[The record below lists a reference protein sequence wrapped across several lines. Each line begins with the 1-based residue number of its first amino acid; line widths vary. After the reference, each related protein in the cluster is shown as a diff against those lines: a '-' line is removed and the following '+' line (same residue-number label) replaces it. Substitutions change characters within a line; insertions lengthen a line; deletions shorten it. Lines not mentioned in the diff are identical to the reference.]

1 MDNSILISLL
11 YLISNNEGKF
21 KSEKQAK
28 FLLSKLDNN
37 RYDFTESYVFGEYGG
52 CVRRVEY
59 SILCDDNGVVHA
71 TKNGKQFF
79 PMTEKMITAKAKA
92 DTRHAKR
99 MEELQESEERVL
111 RMVELVSP
119 FTVFIAKFNQLAIKV
134 VISEMVKTGN
144 FSEEMA
150 TRLVNRT
157 YANSGINDW
166 AEMEDLDCQQCA
178 RLKRIANK
186 LIARRTRAQENAMME
201 IYGKVF

>member
-1 MDNSILISLL
+1 MNNSILISLIS
-11 YLISNNEGKF
+11 LISTNEGKF

-37 RYDFTESYVFGEYGG
+37 RYEGTESYVFGEHGG

-59 SILCDDNGVVHA
+59 SILCDDSGVVHA

-79 PMTEKMITAKAKA
+79 PLTEKMIAAK
-92 DTRHAKR
+92 TRAAARYAKR
-99 MEELQESEERVL
+99 IEELQESEERVL
-111 RMVELVSP
+111 RMTALVSP

-144 FSEEMA
+144 FSEGLA
-150 TRLVNRT
+150 TRMVTRAYGN
-157 YANSGINDW
+157 NGINDW
-166 AEMEDLDCQQCA
+166 AELEDLDCQACA

-186 LIARRTRAQENAMME
+186 LTARRTRAQERAMME
-201 IYGKVF
+201 VYGRVF